1 MQEHAQRGLVYTC
14 CCPRGQHVGRKE
26 MEAGKGGLEKR
37 GPTLFIRTHVGGNIF
52 LAKLIHNTQQQHPV
66 PSQAWHG
73 FIVAPLMNLPLVGA
87 HFYSVHSKLAQE
99 KLLHKTW
106 KRVNKSHICHEDC
119 NNCQSHKHFQAESG
133 GFNTDSL
140 SWAPAA
146 PHSTLPHRD
155 RDRDRDRAASPASQ
169 PASEVPTTL
178 RFLRKRKI
186 CGGNLWPKLL
196 KY

>member
-1 MQEHAQRGLVYTC
+1 
-14 CCPRGQHVGRKE
+14 
-26 MEAGKGGLEKR
+26 
-37 GPTLFIRTHVGGNIF
+37 
-52 LAKLIHNTQQQHPV
+52 
-66 PSQAWHG
+66 
-73 FIVAPLMNLPLVGA
+73 MNLPLVGA

-146 PHSTLPHRD
+146 PHSTLPHPGPGPGPG
-155 RDRDRDRAASPASQ
+155 SFPCQ
-169 PASEVPTTL
+169 PASLRGPNNFAISKEAKNMWRKPLTKTTEVLSQRERKLTKGRGATWETTL
-178 RFLRKRKI
+178 SSHIPASKNLV
-186 CGGNLWPKLL
+186 GNNPPLTQSPVPQLFEKKGAKLL
-196 KY
+196 TCHSYPEILLQRGCGLFSVV